1 MRKRAALGT
10 LLLAWLP
17 CALALDPAL
26 DVSQYAHTAWKSRD
40 GFAKGEISGI
50 AQTSDGYLWLG
61 TGFGLLRFDGVR
73 NVTWQPPRDQHLPSS
88 DIRSLVAARD
98 GTLWIGTVSGLAS
111 WKNGKL
117 TQYEEV
123 AGLNVATLLE
133 DHAGSIWVGAFGLP
147 DGKLCEVQKGKVR
160 CYPEIG
166 GPGRAVYGLHE
177 DGKGNLWVG
186 SLSGLWRWRPAP
198 PEFYPAPNRPNG
210 IEGMEDGEDGALLIA
225 TTSGVRR
232 LVGGKAQV
240 AYPFPFAT
248 QGFFARR
255 MLRDRDGG
263 LWVGTWGR
271 GIVHFHRGRTDVF
284 SQSDGLTADNV
295 DDFFED
301 REGNIWAATVN
312 GLDRFR
318 ELPVVTY
325 SANQG
330 LSNAPTGAVLG
341 QRDGTI
347 WFGASDGLFRLKNT
361 QNTIYKHRIG
371 RARAGVRE
379 IAVRGLPDH
388 GFESLF

>member
-1 MRKRAALGT
+1 
-10 LLLAWLP
+10 
-17 CALALDPAL
+17 
-26 DVSQYAHTAWKSRD
+26 
-40 GFAKGEISGI
+40 
-50 AQTSDGYLWLG
+50 
-61 TGFGLLRFDGVR
+61 
-73 NVTWQPPRDQHLPSS
+73 
-88 DIRSLVAARD
+88 
-98 GTLWIGTVSGLAS
+98 
-111 WKNGKL
+111 
-117 TQYEEV
+117 
-123 AGLNVATLLE
+123 
-133 DHAGSIWVGAFGLP
+133 
-147 DGKLCEVQKGKVR
+147 
-160 CYPEIG
+160 
-166 GPGRAVYGLHE
+166 
-177 DGKGNLWVG
+177 
-186 SLSGLWRWRPAP
+186 
-198 PEFYPAPNRPNG
+198 
-210 IEGMEDGEDGALLIA
+210 GALLIA

-388 GFESLF
+388 GFESLFEDSRGRIWVFTQTGIGYLENERFLSTSVPSGQVYAVAEDSTGNKWIAAQDHGLFKLSPSGEVQQIPWASLSRKDFALALAADPLRGGLWLGFSRGGIALFRDGQIGASYSAADGLGKGIVWGLRLDPDGALWAATDGGLSRLQDGRIATLTSKNGLPCDAVRWMVEDDAQSVWLNMLCGLVRVPRSDLDAW